1 MKGRERECGEER
13 GGKKEES
20 DSFRWR
26 FSNLKGIQIILVL
39 VKMQVTDSVGLGG
52 LRWCV
57 FNMLPG
63 DADAAGPGTQEGA
76 SARISPQAGL
86 LPHIPP

>member
-1 MKGRERECGEER
+1 MKGRERECEEER

-26 FSNLKGIQIILVL
+26 FSNLKGIRIISVL

-52 LRWCV
+52 
-57 FNMLPG
+57 
-63 DADAAGPGTQEGA
+63 A
-76 SARISPQAGL
+76 
-86 LPHIPP
+86 

>member
-26 FSNLKGIQIILVL
+26 FSNLKGIRIISVL
-39 VKMQVTDSVGLGG
+39 VKMQVTDSVGLG
-52 LRWCV
+52 R
-57 FNMLPG
+57 
-63 DADAAGPGTQEGA
+63 A
-76 SARISPQAGL
+76 
-86 LPHIPP
+86 